1 MRPKNAII
9 GENVMPK
16 KPTGLLSV
24 GLFIVIV
31 AICLLA
37 YAAELVK
44 RADEILSLI
53 ITFYGVWVIVLAG
66 IRVKS
71 PEKYERGAF
80 STFVGGIL
88 LVAVGGAWFLNIQ
101 LANLVYTLAVF
112 LVVVGILAVA
122 SALRM
127 WQK

>member
-1 MRPKNAII
+1 MRSQNAIV
-9 GENVMPK
+9 GENAMPK
-16 KPTGLLSV
+16 KTTGLLSIGV
-24 GLFIVIV
+24 FVVIV

-53 ITFYGVWVIVLAG
+53 IALYGVWVIVLAG

-101 LANLVYTLAVF
+101 VANLVYTLAVF
-112 LVVVGILAVA
+112 LAVVGILAVA
-122 SALRM
+122 SALCM

>member
-1 MRPKNAII
+1 
-9 GENVMPK
+9 MPK
-16 KPTGLLSV
+16 RPTGLLSFGV
-24 GLFIVIV
+24 FVVIV
-31 AICLLA
+31 AVFLMAHATGVI
-37 YAAELVK
+37 K
-44 RADEILSLI
+44 RPDEVLSLI
-53 ITFYGVWVIVLAG
+53 VVFYGFWVLVLAG

-101 LANLVYTLAVF
+101 MANLVYTFAVF
-112 LVVVGILAVA
+112 LAVIGILVVA

-127 WQK
+127 WRK

>member
-1 MRPKNAII
+1 
-9 GENVMPK
+9 MPK
-16 KPTGLLSV
+16 RPTGLLSIGV
-24 GLFIVIV
+24 FVVIV

-37 YAAELVK
+37 NAGGLIK
-44 RADEILSLI
+44 RPDEALSLI
-53 ITFYGVWVIVLAG
+53 IVFYGVWVMVLAG
-66 IRVKS
+66 IRVKN

-101 LANLVYTLAVF
+101 VANLVYTLAVF
-112 LVVVGILAVA
+112 LAVIGILAVA

>member
-1 MRPKNAII
+1 
-9 GENVMPK
+9 MPK

-88 LVAVGGAWFLNIQ
+88 LVTVGGAWFLNIQ

>member
-1 MRPKNAII
+1 MRSQNAII
-9 GENVMPK
+9 GENAMPK
-16 KPTGLLSV
+16 KPTGLLSFGV
-24 GLFIVIV
+24 FVVIV

-37 YAAELVK
+37 YVAELIK
-44 RADEILSLI
+44 RPDEVLSLI
-53 ITFYGVWVIVLAG
+53 IAFYGVWVIVLAG
-66 IRVKS
+66 IRVES

-127 WQK
+127 WRK

>member
-1 MRPKNAII
+1 MRSQNAIA
-9 GENVMPK
+9 GKDMAK
-16 KPTGLLSV
+16 RPTGLLSL
-24 GLFIVIV
+24 GILIVIV

-37 YAAELVK
+37 YTGGLL
-44 RADEILSLI
+44 RRPDEIISLI
-53 ITFYGVWVIVLAG
+53 IAFYGVWVIVLAG

-101 LANLVYTLAVF
+101 MADLVYTLAVF
-112 LVVVGILAVA
+112 LAVVGILAVA

-127 WQK
+127 WRK

>member
-1 MRPKNAII
+1 MRSKNAII
-9 GENVMPK
+9 GENAMPK
-16 KPTGLLSV
+16 KPTGLLSF
-24 GLFIVIV
+24 GIFTVIV

-37 YAAELVK
+37 YAAGLI
-44 RADEILSLI
+44 RRPDEVLSLVI
-53 ITFYGVWVIVLAG
+53 AFYGVWVIVLAG

-88 LVAVGGAWFLNIQ
+88 LVAIGGAWFLNIQ
-101 LANLVYTLAVF
+101 MANLVYTLAVF
-112 LVVVGILAVA
+112 LAVVGILAVA

-127 WQK
+127 WRK

>member
-1 MRPKNAII
+1 
-9 GENVMPK
+9 MPT
-16 KPTGLLSV
+16 KPTGLLSFGV
-24 GLFIVIV
+24 FVVIV

-37 YAAELVK
+37 YVAELIR

-53 ITFYGVWVIVLAG
+53 IAFYGVWVIVLAG

-80 STFVGGIL
+80 STIVGGVL
-88 LVAVGGAWFLNIQ
+88 LVAIGGAWFLNIQ
-101 LANLVYTLAVF
+101 LANLVYTLAIF
-112 LVVVGILAVA
+112 LAVIGILAVA

-127 WQK
+127 WRR